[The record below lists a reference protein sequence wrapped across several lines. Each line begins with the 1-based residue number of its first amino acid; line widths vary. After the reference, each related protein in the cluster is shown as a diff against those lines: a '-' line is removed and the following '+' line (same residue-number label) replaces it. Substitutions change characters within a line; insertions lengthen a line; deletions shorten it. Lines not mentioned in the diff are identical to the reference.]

1 MQTGYNVVRDSHPTA
16 HMQAIITGA
25 TTVLMQELT
34 RDFYRLVSL
43 TGDSDYPEMM
53 QSCAYRFLQSTRCRR
68 LQAIV
73 ETFLA
78 SADETPTIDD
88 QEMLQEILAVY
99 EQARTA
105 GEQGNLAEF
114 RTNTLVPCVQMQAA
128 HTCTMPEEDARAFL
142 AEINAN
148 RAEAV
153 QFEPTTPFERIV
165 YSCII
170 SGPEI

>member
-1 MQTGYNVVRDSHPTA
+1 MQTGSNVVHDSQLTP
-16 HMQAIITGA
+16 HMQAIMTGA

-34 RDFYRLVSL
+34 RDFYRLVAL

-53 QSCAYRFLQSTRCRR
+53 RSCAYRFLQSDRCGR

-78 SADETPTIDD
+78 AADETPTVDD
-88 QEMLQEILAVY
+88 QEMLQEILTVY
-99 EQARTA
+99 EQARKA
-105 GEQGNLAEF
+105 GQEGHLAEF
-114 RTNTLVPCVQMQAA
+114 RTDTLVPCVQIQAA
-128 HTCTMPEEDARAFL
+128 HTCAMPEEHARAFL

-148 RAEAV
+148 SEDAA